1 MLESAPSVIYGFPP
15 AFLPNIMFRMRHL
28 PSFMLA
34 LSLLCLTAASS
45 SAAAPEGFRGMK
57 WGDPVARLPNAI
69 ALTNPPGCFANRR
82 EELRLARAPL
92 FGVLYCFDND
102 RLVRV
107 ELRSAT
113 GDDNLKAFRD
123 AVTGIFG
130 EPPPQP
136 PGGSRNLIMYSGPE
150 AAVGVTLIREVLG
163 VHKYL
168 LVLEYRGTAETEKA
182 ETLKE
187 NRDEAKKDFGF

>member
-1 MLESAPSVIYGFPP
+1 
-15 AFLPNIMFRMRHL
+15 MRRLHL
-28 PSFMLA
+28 PLLASF
-34 LSLLCLTAASS
+34 LLCLAAAPCG
-45 SAAAPEGFRGMK
+45 AAAPEGFRGMK
-57 WGDPVARLPNAI
+57 WGDPVSRLPNAI
-69 ALTNPPGCFANRR
+69 AVNNPPGCYANRR
-82 EELRLARAPL
+82 EDLRLARAAL

-136 PGGSRNLIMYSGPE
+136 PGSSRNVVAYTGPG
-150 AAVGVTLIREVLG
+150 AAVSVTLIREVLG

-168 LVLEYRGTAETEKA
+168 LVLESRGSAEAKTA

-187 NRDEAKKDFGF
+187 NREEAKKDFGF

>member
-1 MLESAPSVIYGFPP
+1 
-15 AFLPNIMFRMRHL
+15 MRRLHL
-28 PSFMLA
+28 PFFATLLFCLA
-34 LSLLCLTAASS
+34 AAPCN
-45 SAAAPEGFRGMK
+45 AAAPEGFRGMK
-57 WGDPVARLPNAI
+57 WGDPVSRLPNAI
-69 ALTNPPGCFANRR
+69 AVNNPPGCYANRR
-82 EELRLARAPL
+82 EDLHLARAPL

-136 PGGSRNLIMYSGPE
+136 PGSSRNVVAYTKPN
-150 AAVGVTLIREVLG
+150 APVGVTLIREVLG
-163 VHKYL
+163 VHKYV
-168 LVLEYRGTAETEKA
+168 LVLESRGNAEEETAETV
-182 ETLKE
+182 KE
-187 NRDEAKKDFGF
+187 NREEAKKDFGF

>member
-1 MLESAPSVIYGFPP
+1 
-15 AFLPNIMFRMRHL
+15 MFRMRRL
-28 PSFMLA
+28 LFLMLA
-34 LSLLCLTAASS
+34 PPLLCLAAASCN
-45 SAAAPEGFRGMK
+45 AAVPEGFRGMK

-69 ALTNPPGCFANRR
+69 AVGNPPGCYANRR
-82 EELRLARAPL
+82 EELRLARAQL

-113 GDDNLKAFRD
+113 GDDNLNAFRD

-136 PGGSRNLIMYSGPE
+136 PGANRNVISYSGTNAPV
-150 AAVGVTLIREVLG
+150 AVTLIREVLG
-163 VHKYL
+163 VHKYV
-168 LVLEYRGTAETEKA
+168 LVIEHRGSAKA
-182 ETLKE
+182 EQAEVVKE
-187 NRDEAKKDFGF
+187 NRDEARKDFGF

>member
-1 MLESAPSVIYGFPP
+1 
-15 AFLPNIMFRMRHL
+15 MFRMRRL
-28 PSFMLA
+28 LLLMLA
-34 LSLLCLTAASS
+34 PLWLGLGAAPCG
-45 SAAAPEGFRGMK
+45 AAAPEGFRGMK

-69 ALTNPPGCFANRR
+69 AASNPPGCYANRR
-82 EELRLARAPL
+82 EDLRLARAPL
-92 FGVLYCFDND
+92 FGVLYCFEND
-102 RLVRV
+102 KLVRV

-136 PGGSRNLIMYSGPE
+136 PGSSRNVVAYTVPGAPV
-150 AAVGVTLIREVLG
+150 AVTLIREVLG

-168 LVLEYRGTAETEKA
+168 LVLEYRGSAAAQQAETVR
-182 ETLKE
+182 E
-187 NRDEAKKDFGF
+187 NQDEARKDFGF

>member
-1 MLESAPSVIYGFPP
+1 MRRLPLLTLVLPLLTLAVAAYGATAPD
-15 AFLPNIMFRMRHL
+15 
-28 PSFMLA
+28 
-34 LSLLCLTAASS
+34 
-45 SAAAPEGFRGMK
+45 GFRGMK

-69 ALTNPPGCFANRR
+69 AASNPPGCYANRR
-82 EELRLARAPL
+82 EDMRLARAPL

-113 GDDNLKAFRD
+113 GEDNLKAFRD

-130 EPPPQP
+130 EPQPQAS
-136 PGGSRNLIMYSGPE
+136 GSSRNVVAYSAPGAPV
-150 AAVGVTLIREVLG
+150 AVTLIREVMG

-168 LVLEYRGTAETEKA
+168 LVLEYHGTAAADKA
-182 ETLKE
+182 EEVRK
-187 NRDEAKKDFGF
+187 NRDEARKDFGF

>member
-1 MLESAPSVIYGFPP
+1 
-15 AFLPNIMFRMRHL
+15 MFRMRRL
-28 PSFMLA
+28 LLLMLA
-34 LSLLCLTAASS
+34 PLWLGLGAAPCG
-45 SAAAPEGFRGMK
+45 AAAPEGFRGMK
-57 WGDPVARLPNAI
+57 WGDPVAQLPNAT
-69 ALTNPPGCFANRR
+69 AVTNPPGCYANRR
-82 EELRLARAPL
+82 EELRLARAAL

-136 PGGSRNLIMYSGPE
+136 PGSSRNVVAYTGP
-150 AAVGVTLIREVLG
+150 AAPVGVTLIREVLG

-168 LVLEYRGTAETEKA
+168 LVLEYRGTAEADKSEA
-182 ETLKE
+182 VRE
-187 NRDEAKKDFGF
+187 NRDEARKDFGF

>member
-1 MLESAPSVIYGFPP
+1 
-15 AFLPNIMFRMRHL
+15 MFRMRRL
-28 PSFMLA
+28 PSIMLV
-34 LSLLCLTAASS
+34 LPLLCMAAASG

-69 ALTNPPGCFANRR
+69 ALTNPPGCYANRR

-92 FGVLYCFDND
+92 FGVLYCFEND

-136 PGGSRNLIMYSGPE
+136 PGSNRNVVAYTGPG
-150 AAVGVTLIREVLG
+150 APVGVTLIREVLG
-163 VHKYL
+163 VHKYV
-168 LVLEYRGTAETEKA
+168 LVLESRGSAEEETAETI
-182 ETLKE
+182 KE
-187 NRDEAKKDFGF
+187 NREEAKRDFGF

>member
-1 MLESAPSVIYGFPP
+1 
-15 AFLPNIMFRMRHL
+15 MRHCFFRPLRSILL
-28 PSFMLA
+28 PA
-34 LSLLCLTAASS
+34 LLYLVSALS

-57 WGDPVARLPNAI
+57 WGDPVARLPNAL
-69 ALTNPPGCFANRR
+69 AVNNPPGCYANRR
-82 EELRLARAPL
+82 EELRLGRAEL
-92 FGVLYCFDND
+92 FEVLYCFEND

-113 GDDNLKAFRD
+113 GEDNLRAFRD

-136 PGGSRNLIMYSGPE
+136 PGSSRNVVSYAKPD
-150 AAVGVTLIREVLG
+150 APVAVTLKREVLG

-168 LVLEYRGTAETEKA
+168 LVLEYRGAGNADKREAVREKREDA
-182 ETLKE
+182 
-187 NRDEAKKDFGF
+187 RKDFGF